1 MHPIGCTV
9 CTTATVRIYCHAMAD
24 RAPTIRSREL
34 GDGLRK
40 AMEKAGLNGVEAANI
55 LGWSPGWVSRLL
67 TGKRGC
73 TEVEVAQFLGMCR
86 IHGKEADRL
95 LALVRDHE
103 TPGWLQQHGS
113 TLPLQLRT
121 FIDHE
126 NQATTISVFESI
138 MVPGLLQTPE
148 YAREVISSNVNV
160 HSNEV
165 EDRVAAR
172 RARQT
177 LLSRF
182 QPPQLTFFMHE
193 FVLRTPVGGREV
205 MSEQLHELLR
215 LSVRPHITLRVLP
228 AKVGAHAA
236 MTGSFW
242 LMEFP
247 AFRPIAYL
255 ESETSSLFLEKAEEI
270 KAYRNVLAALAAT
283 ALSEGQSREVIGTI
297 ATKLSED
304 HDEPK

>member
-1 MHPIGCTV
+1 M
-9 CTTATVRIYCHAMAD
+9 CTTVGQPFYGFGMVD

-34 GDGLRK
+34 GEGLRK
-40 AMEKAGLNGVEAANI
+40 AMESAGLTGVEAARM

-73 TEVEVAQFLGMCR
+73 KETEVAQFLGVCR
-86 IHGKEADRL
+86 IHGKEAERL
-95 LALVRDHE
+95 LALVHDQD

-113 TLPLQLRT
+113 TMPLQLRT

-126 NQATTISVFESI
+126 NQATAISAFEPT
-138 MVPGLLQTPE
+138 MVPGLLQTAE

-160 HSNEV
+160 PSNEID
-165 EDRVAAR
+165 DRVAAR

-177 LLSRF
+177 LLTRF
-182 QPPQLTFFMHE
+182 QPPRLTFFMHE
-193 FVLRTPVGGREV
+193 FVLRTPVGDEPKV

-215 LSVRPHITLRVLP
+215 LSVRPHVTLRVVP
-228 AKVGAHAA
+228 TKAGAHAA

-247 AFRPIAYL
+247 EFRPIVYL
-255 ESETSSLFLEKAEEI
+255 ESETSSLFLEKPVEI
-270 KAYRNVLAALAAT
+270 TAYQRVLAALSAT
-283 ALSEGQSREVIGTI
+283 ALSEGQSREVISKI
-297 ATKLSED
+297 ATELYED
-304 HDEPK
+304 DHENN